1 MTHAELIW
9 YFSTIRWIP
18 LFLLTAIGITDL
30 LMQPEPSKP
39 ESWLFFLTAL
49 VLGVLLFRLGCLLM
63 TCNQTK
69 RYVKVSGR

>member
-1 MTHAELIW
+1 MTRAELTW

-30 LMQPEPSKP
+30 LMQPAPSKS
-39 ESWLFFLTAL
+39 EHWLFFLTAI

-69 RYVKVSGR
+69 RYARVSGR